1 MPELLDFQDAFVAA
15 LAGQTSALSPWLDP
29 TEGQAGLSVYRNT
42 IAKGCV
48 DALAANFPTVLS
60 MVGED
65 WFRAA
70 AALFA
75 REAPPASAALLD
87 YGEDFPAWLDRFPP
101 AHDLPYVTGIAHLDR
116 LWTEALFAAEAP
128 ALTAEALSA
137 LAPDVL
143 AEMRLRLRP
152 SVRFAA
158 FEADLPSLWRAARDG
173 SEDLD
178 LSETPE
184 TLLLVRHDGAVRG
197 RVAGA
202 AETEF
207 LRACRAGQTLA
218 QAAERAAQADP
229 DIQLAPLFAALIA
242 DGVFADGVFMEPTD
256 DR

>member
-15 LAGQTSALSPWLDP
+15 LAGSPSALSPWLTPGAGD
-29 TEGQAGLSVYRNT
+29 AGLAVYRNT

-75 REAPPASAALLD
+75 REAPPPSAALLD
-87 YGEDFPAWLDRFPP
+87 YGEAFPAWLERFPP
-101 AHDLPYVTGIAHLDR
+101 AGDLPYLAGIAHLDR

-128 ALTAEALSA
+128 VLTAEALASLPPEA
-137 LAPDVL
+137 LAATPL
-143 AEMRLRLRP
+143 TLHP

-158 FEADLPSLWRAARDG
+158 FEAGLPSLWIAARDRR
-173 SEDLD
+173 EDLD
-178 LSETPE
+178 LSGTPE
-184 TLLLVRHDGAVRG
+184 TLLLARRDGSVAA
-197 RVAGA
+197 RVVGA

-207 LRACRAGQTLA
+207 LRACRAGLTSA
-218 QAAERAAQADP
+218 EAAERALSADP
-229 DIQLAPLFAALIA
+229 DVSLAPLFAALIA
-242 DGVFADGVFMEPTD
+242 QGAFMDTA
-256 DR
+256 R

>member
-15 LAGQTSALSPWLDP
+15 LAGSRSALSPWL
-29 TEGQAGLSVYRNT
+29 EAGQGEPGLAVYRNT

-75 REAPPASAALLD
+75 REAPPTRAALLD
-87 YGEDFPAWLDRFPP
+87 YGEAFPAWLERFPP
-101 AHDLPYVTGIAHLDR
+101 AGDLPYLAGIAHLDR

-128 ALTAEALSA
+128 ALSAEALAA
-137 LAPDVL
+137 LAPEKL
-143 AEMRLRLRP
+143 AGTRLTLHP

-158 FEADLPSLWRAARDG
+158 FDAGLPSLWAAARDG
-173 SEDLD
+173 REDLD
-178 LSETPE
+178 LSGTSE
-184 TLLLVRHDGAVRG
+184 TLLLARCDGAVRA
-197 RVAGA
+197 RIVGA

-207 LRACRAGQTLA
+207 LRACRDGATSA
-218 QAAERAAQADP
+218 EAAERALLADP
-229 DIQLAPLFAALIA
+229 DVPLAPLFAALIA
-242 DGVFADGVFMEPTD
+242 EGVFRGLNPDPVP
-256 DR
+256 

>member
-15 LAGQTSALSPWLDP
+15 LAGAPSALSPWLAP
-29 TEGQAGLSVYRNT
+29 GEGEAGLAVYRNT

-87 YGEDFPAWLDRFPP
+87 YGEHFPAWLDRFPP
-101 AHDLPYVTGIAHLDR
+101 ALDLPYLAGVAHLDR

-128 ALTAEALSA
+128 ALTAEALAA
-137 LAPDVL
+137 LAPEAL
-143 AEMRLRLRP
+143 ARARLALHP

-158 FEADLPSLWRAARDG
+158 FEAGLPSLWVAARG
-173 SEDLD
+173 GAENLD

-184 TLLLVRHDGAVRG
+184 TLLLVRSAGAVRS
-197 RVAGA
+197 RVIGV

-207 LRACRAGQTLA
+207 LRACRAGQTCA
-218 QAAERAAQADP
+218 EAAERAALADP
-229 DIQLAPLFAALIA
+229 DVPLAPLFAALIA
-242 DGVFADGVFMEPTD
+242 DGVFGGFTLETD
-256 DR
+256 Q